1 MQFKRLSKYLFFL
14 VFLLGLGVL
23 FSFSSK
29 RNESRKVTDLIVEFE
44 DGDNNF
50 LTHAMVNKLLIQSRD
65 SIKNKAKS
73 VINLYSLE
81 NKVSQNPYV
90 EKASVFLTIE
100 GKLKSIVK
108 QRTPVARVVN
118 GDGSYY
124 VDKEGVKIPL
134 SKNYSARVLLISG
147 IANDDDLN
155 EILPL
160 INTIL
165 EDDFLQKE
173 VVGIKKSNS
182 NEYQFSVRSGN
193 YKINFGQLTEVDI
206 KIKKLK
212 AFYNKTFEDKT
223 IQNYKTINVKY
234 HNQVVCTK

>member
-1 MQFKRLSKYLFFL
+1 